1 MVESCSLARPR
12 PIDDRRASQP
22 EATYAHLASSC
33 TPIAVVAA
41 AAAAA
46 AADGMMASLRA
57 LSGSRA
63 MIRHTSARSG

>member
-22 EATYAHLASSC
+22 EATYAHLASS
-33 TPIAVVAA
+33 IAVVAA

-57 LSGSRA
+57 LSDSRA